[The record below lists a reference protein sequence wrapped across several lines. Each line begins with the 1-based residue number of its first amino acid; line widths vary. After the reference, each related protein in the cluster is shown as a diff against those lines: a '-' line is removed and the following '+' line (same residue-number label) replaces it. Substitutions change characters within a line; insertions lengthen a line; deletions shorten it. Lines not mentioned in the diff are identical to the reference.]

1 MREVISDTSP
11 LPYLFQA
18 NLLELLQ
25 KLYGQIIIPE
35 AVVEEI
41 AAGRAL
47 GIHLPD
53 LTTISWIRVRQ
64 VRNPALLPL
73 APDLGA
79 GEREALALAIETTD
93 HWCCLMMH
101 WRGGTRGC

>member
-1 MREVISDTSP
+1 VREVISDTSP